1 MVSEGIHFLFFVC
14 ADRLALSTIRRTTVR
29 YPIKE
34 SFMEFWAGVFILT
47 AAVLAIAVA
56 LAAITS
62 KRKQE
67 IESRLKSLPD
77 FNPTQYLIG

>member
-1 MVSEGIHFLFFVC
+1 M
-14 ADRLALSTIRRTTVR
+14 
-29 YPIKE
+29 K
-34 SFMEFWAGVFILT
+34 FWAGVFILT